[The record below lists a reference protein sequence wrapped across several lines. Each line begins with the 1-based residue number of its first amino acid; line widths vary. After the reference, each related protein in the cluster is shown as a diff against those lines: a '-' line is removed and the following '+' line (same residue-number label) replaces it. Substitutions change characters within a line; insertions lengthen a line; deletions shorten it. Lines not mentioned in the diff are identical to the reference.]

1 MTTEDYKKIS
11 DSIPKDPGVYRF
23 YDKEETILYVGKAKN
38 LKNRLSSY
46 FGSKKNQAYKTRT
59 LVKNA
64 HHIDYTIV
72 QTETDALLLE
82 NTLIKR
88 YQPRYNVMLKDGK
101 SYVYLCIKNER
112 FPRVYFTRFV
122 KKDGSQYFGPYTSK
136 FRTNIILDIIKK
148 LFQLRT
154 CTLNLNEKA
163 IDAGKYKVCLEYHIK
178 NCKGP
183 CENLESEEEYNIKIE
198 QVKNILR
205 GNFKPVKDYIKAE
218 MNRFAEKMEFEQA
231 QLLKDKFHAFENYQ
245 SKSTVVNT
253 SIKDLDAFSIASDDK
268 YAYVNY
274 LKIINGAL
282 INSDT
287 VEIEKKLDEEDRE
300 ILEFAIPAI
309 REKFNSI
316 APEIAVPMEVDISDP
331 DIIITIPQR
340 GDKRQVMEL
349 SEKNVKYFLFQ
360 KKKEALNKI
369 KKQTPA
375 ERILKTLQSDLQ
387 MDTLPYHIECFDNS
401 NIQGTNPVASCVV
414 FKNAKPSKK
423 DYRKFNIK
431 TVVGPDDFA
440 SMEEVVGR
448 RYRRLVAEGE
458 SLPDLIIID
467 GGKGQLSST
476 VKILKELKILHKVT
490 VIGIA
495 KKLEEI
501 FFPDDPIPLYINK
514 KSESLVLI
522 QQARNE
528 AHRFA
533 ITFHRDQRSKNA
545 LGTEL
550 TNIEGV
556 GTKTSEKLL
565 KEYKS
570 VARIKEL
577 AETEIAGIVG
587 NSAAKKIVT
596 YFENQKE
603 TMKVD
608 AEKKKINRHDL

>member
-1 MTTEDYKKIS
+1 MTTEDYKKLS

-46 FGSKKNQAYKTRT
+46 FGNKKHQAHKTRT
-59 LVKNA
+59 MVKNA
-64 HHIDYTIV
+64 DHIDYTIV

-82 NTLIKR
+82 ATMIKK

-101 SYVYLCIKNER
+101 TYSYICIKKER
-112 FPRVYFTRFV
+112 FPRVSATRQV
-122 KKDGSQYFGPYTSK
+122 IKDGSIYFGPYTSK
-136 FRTNIILDIIKK
+136 YNTNIILDLIKK

-154 CTLNLNEKA
+154 CTLNLNENA

-183 CENLESEEEYNIKIE
+183 CENLESEKEYNQKIE

-205 GNFKPVKDYIKAE
+205 GNFKPVKDYLQSEMEHYAE
-218 MNRFAEKMEFEQA
+218 LMKFEEA
-231 QLLKDKFHAFENYQ
+231 QLLKDKFQVFVNYQ
-245 SKSTVVNT
+245 SKSTVVHT
-253 SIKDLDAFSIASDDK
+253 SIKDLDAFSIASDEK
-268 YAYVNY
+268 HAYINY
-274 LKIINGAL
+274 LKIINGAI

-316 APEIAVPMEVDISDP
+316 APEIAVPIEIDFVDPEVL
-331 DIIITIPQR
+331 ITIPKR
-340 GDKRQVMEL
+340 GDKRHVIEL

-360 KKKEALNKI
+360 KKREALNKI
-369 KKQTPA
+369 KRQTPA

-387 MDTLPYHIECFDNS
+387 MDKIPFHIECFDNS

-414 FKNAKPSKK
+414 FKNAKPSKR

-431 TVVGPDDFA
+431 TVIGPDDFA

-448 RYRRLVAEGE
+448 RYRRLVSEGE

-476 VKILKELKILHKVT
+476 VKILKELEILDKVT

-533 ITFHRDQRSKNA
+533 ITFHRNQRSKNA

-550 TNIEGV
+550 TNIEGIGV
-556 GTKTSEKLL
+556 KTSEKLL
-565 KEYKS
+565 KKYKS

-577 AETEIAGIVG
+577 AETEIADIVG

-596 YFENQKE
+596 YFEKQAINEKVNENLKE
-603 TMKVD
+603 
-608 AEKKKINRHDL
+608 EK

>member
-1 MTTEDYKKIS
+1 MTTEDYKKLS

-46 FGSKKNQAYKTRT
+46 FGNKKHQTHKTRT
-59 LVKNA
+59 MVKNA
-64 HHIDYTIV
+64 DHIDYTIV
-72 QTETDALLLE
+72 QTETDALILE
-82 NTLIKR
+82 ATMIKK

-101 SYVYLCIKNER
+101 TYSYICIKKER
-112 FPRVYFTRFV
+112 FPRVSATRQV
-122 KKDGSQYFGPYTSK
+122 IKDGSTYFGPYTSK
-136 FRTNIILDIIKK
+136 YNTNIILDLIKK

-154 CTLNLNEKA
+154 CTLNLNENA

-183 CENLESEEEYNIKIE
+183 CENLESEKEYNQKIE

-205 GNFKPVKDYIKAE
+205 GNFKPVKDYLQSEMEHYAE
-218 MNRFAEKMEFEQA
+218 LMKFEEA
-231 QLLKDKFHAFENYQ
+231 QLLKDKFQVFVNYQ
-245 SKSTVVNT
+245 SKSTVVHT
-253 SIKDLDAFSIASDDK
+253 SITDLDAFSIASDEK
-268 YAYVNY
+268 HAYINY
-274 LKIINGAL
+274 LKIINGAI

-316 APEIAVPMEVDISDP
+316 AAEIAVPIEIDFVDPEVL
-331 DIIITIPQR
+331 ITIPKR
-340 GDKRQVMEL
+340 GDKRHVIEL

-360 KKKEALNKI
+360 KKREALNKI
-369 KKQTPA
+369 KRQTPA

-387 MDTLPYHIECFDNS
+387 MDKIPFHIECFDNS

-414 FKNAKPSKK
+414 FKNAKPSKR

-431 TVVGPDDFA
+431 TVIGPDDFA

-448 RYRRLVAEGE
+448 RYRRLVSEGE

-476 VKILKELKILHKVT
+476 VKILKELEILDKVT

-533 ITFHRDQRSKNA
+533 ITFHRNQRSKNA

-550 TNIEGV
+550 TNIEGI
-556 GTKTSEKLL
+556 GIKTSEKLL
-565 KEYKS
+565 KKYKS

-577 AETEIAGIVG
+577 AETEIADIVG

-596 YFENQKE
+596 YFEKQAINE
-603 TMKVD
+603 KVN
-608 AEKKKINRHDL
+608 EN

>member
-1 MTTEDYKKIS
+1 MTTEDYKKLS

-46 FGSKKNQAYKTRT
+46 FGNKKHQAHKTRT
-59 LVKNA
+59 MVKNA
-64 HHIDYTIV
+64 NHIDYTIV

-82 NTLIKR
+82 ATMIKK

-101 SYVYLCIKNER
+101 SYSYICIKKER
-112 FPRVYFTRFV
+112 FPRVSATRQV
-122 KKDGSQYFGPYTSK
+122 IKDGSIYFGPYTSK
-136 FRTNIILDIIKK
+136 YNTNIILDLIKK

-183 CENLESEEEYNIKIE
+183 CENLESEEDYNQKIE

-205 GNFKPVKDYIKAE
+205 GNFKPVKDYLKSE
-218 MNRFAEKMEFEQA
+218 MEHYAKLMKFEEA
-231 QLLKDKFHAFENYQ
+231 QLLKDKFVVFENYQ

-253 SIKDLDAFSIASDDK
+253 SIKDLDAFSIASDEK
-268 YAYVNY
+268 HAYVNY
-274 LKIINGAL
+274 LKIINGAI

-287 VEIEKKLDEEDRE
+287 VEIEKKLDEDDRE

-316 APEIAVPMEVDISDP
+316 APEIVVPIEIDFVDSDVL
-331 DIIITIPQR
+331 ITIPKR
-340 GDKRQVMEL
+340 GDKRHLIEL

-360 KKKEALNKI
+360 KKREALNKI
-369 KKQTPA
+369 KRQTPA

-387 MDTLPYHIECFDNS
+387 MDKVPFHIECFDNS

-414 FKNAKPSKK
+414 FKNAKPSKR

-431 TVVGPDDFA
+431 TVIGPDDFA

-476 VKILKELKILHKVT
+476 VKILKELEILDKVT

-556 GTKTSEKLL
+556 GVKTSEKLL

-570 VARIKEL
+570 VSRIKEL
-577 AETEIAGIVG
+577 AETEIADIVG
-587 NSAAKKIVT
+587 NSAAKKIVI
-596 YFENQKE
+596 YFEKQAINAK
-603 TMKVD
+603 
-608 AEKKKINRHDL
+608 AEENKKKSKNG

>member
-1 MTTEDYKKIS
+1 MTTEDYKKLS

-46 FGSKKNQAYKTRT
+46 FGNKKHQAHKTRT
-59 LVKNA
+59 MVKNA
-64 HHIDYTIV
+64 DHIDYTIV

-82 NTLIKR
+82 ATMIKK

-101 SYVYLCIKNER
+101 TYSYICIKKER
-112 FPRVYFTRFV
+112 FPRVSATRQV
-122 KKDGSQYFGPYTSK
+122 IKDGSTYFGPYTSK
-136 FRTNIILDIIKK
+136 YNTNIILDLIKK

-154 CTLNLNEKA
+154 CTLNLNENA

-183 CENLESEEEYNIKIE
+183 CENLESEKEYNQKIE

-205 GNFKPVKDYIKAE
+205 GNFKPVKDYLQSEMEHYAE
-218 MNRFAEKMEFEQA
+218 LMKFEEA
-231 QLLKDKFHAFENYQ
+231 QLLKDKFQVFVNYQ
-245 SKSTVVNT
+245 SKSTVVHT
-253 SIKDLDAFSIASDDK
+253 SIKDLDAFSIASDEK
-268 YAYVNY
+268 HAYINY
-274 LKIINGAL
+274 LKIINGAI

-316 APEIAVPMEVDISDP
+316 APEIAVPIEIDFVDPEVL
-331 DIIITIPQR
+331 ITIPKI
-340 GDKRQVMEL
+340 GDKRHVIEL

-360 KKKEALNKI
+360 KKREALNKI
-369 KKQTPA
+369 KRQTPA

-387 MDTLPYHIECFDNS
+387 MDKIPFHIECFDNS

-414 FKNAKPSKK
+414 FKNAKPSKR

-431 TVVGPDDFA
+431 TVIGPDDFA

-448 RYRRLVAEGE
+448 RYRRLVSEGE

-476 VKILKELKILHKVT
+476 VKILKELKILDKVT

-533 ITFHRDQRSKNA
+533 ITFHRNQRSKNA

-550 TNIEGV
+550 TNIEGI
-556 GTKTSEKLL
+556 GIKTSEKLL
-565 KEYKS
+565 KKYKS
-570 VARIKEL
+570 VSRIKEL
-577 AETEIAGIVG
+577 AETEIADIVG

-596 YFENQKE
+596 YFEKQAINEKVNENLKE
-603 TMKVD
+603 
-608 AEKKKINRHDL
+608 EK

>member
-1 MTTEDYKKIS
+1 MTTEDYKKLS

-46 FGSKKNQAYKTRT
+46 FGNKKHQTHKTRT
-59 LVKNA
+59 MVKNA
-64 HHIDYTIV
+64 DHIDYTIV

-82 NTLIKR
+82 ATMIKK

-101 SYVYLCIKNER
+101 TYSYICIKKER
-112 FPRVYFTRFV
+112 FPRVSATRQV
-122 KKDGSQYFGPYTSK
+122 IKDGSTYFGPYTSK
-136 FRTNIILDIIKK
+136 YNTNIILDLIKK

-154 CTLNLNEKA
+154 CTLNLNENA

-183 CENLESEEEYNIKIE
+183 CENLESEKEYNQKIE

-205 GNFKPVKDYIKAE
+205 GNFKPVKDYLQSEMEHYAE
-218 MNRFAEKMEFEQA
+218 LMKFEEA
-231 QLLKDKFHAFENYQ
+231 QLLKDKFQVFVNYQ
-245 SKSTVVNT
+245 SKSTVVHT
-253 SIKDLDAFSIASDDK
+253 SITDLDAFSIASDEK
-268 YAYVNY
+268 HAYINY
-274 LKIINGAL
+274 LKIINGAI

-316 APEIAVPMEVDISDP
+316 APEIAVPIEIDFVDPEVL
-331 DIIITIPQR
+331 ITIPKR
-340 GDKRQVMEL
+340 GDKRHVIEL

-360 KKKEALNKI
+360 KKREALNKI
-369 KKQTPA
+369 KRQTPA

-387 MDTLPYHIECFDNS
+387 MDKIPFHIECFDNS

-431 TVVGPDDFA
+431 TVIGPDDFA

-448 RYRRLVAEGE
+448 RYRRLVSEGE

-476 VKILKELKILHKVT
+476 VKILKELEILDKVT

-533 ITFHRDQRSKNA
+533 ITFHRNQRSKNA

-550 TNIEGV
+550 TNIEGIGV
-556 GTKTSEKLL
+556 KTSEKLL
-565 KEYKS
+565 KKYKS

-577 AETEIAGIVG
+577 AETEIADIVG

-596 YFENQKE
+596 YFEKQAINEKVNENLKE
-603 TMKVD
+603 
-608 AEKKKINRHDL
+608 EK

>member
-1 MTTEDYKKIS
+1 MTTEDYKKLS

-46 FGSKKNQAYKTRT
+46 FGNKKHQTHKTRT
-59 LVKNA
+59 MVKNA
-64 HHIDYTIV
+64 DHIDYTIV

-82 NTLIKR
+82 ATMIKK

-101 SYVYLCIKNER
+101 TYSYICIKKER
-112 FPRVYFTRFV
+112 FPRVSATRQV
-122 KKDGSQYFGPYTSK
+122 IKDGSTYFGPYTSK
-136 FRTNIILDIIKK
+136 YNTNIILDLIKK

-154 CTLNLNEKA
+154 CTLNLNENA

-183 CENLESEEEYNIKIE
+183 CENLESEKEYNQKIE

-205 GNFKPVKDYIKAE
+205 GNFKPVKDYLQSEMEHYAE
-218 MNRFAEKMEFEQA
+218 LMKFEEA
-231 QLLKDKFHAFENYQ
+231 QLLKDKFQVFVNYQ
-245 SKSTVVNT
+245 SKSTVVHT
-253 SIKDLDAFSIASDDK
+253 SITDLDAFSIASDEK
-268 YAYVNY
+268 HAYINY
-274 LKIINGAL
+274 LKIINGAI

-316 APEIAVPMEVDISDP
+316 AAEIAVPIEIDFVDPEVL
-331 DIIITIPQR
+331 ITIPKR
-340 GDKRQVMEL
+340 GDKRHVIEL

-360 KKKEALNKI
+360 KKREALNKI
-369 KKQTPA
+369 KRQTPA

-387 MDTLPYHIECFDNS
+387 MDKIPFHIECFDNS

-414 FKNAKPSKK
+414 FKNAKPSKR

-431 TVVGPDDFA
+431 TVIGPDDFA

-448 RYRRLVAEGE
+448 RYRRLVSEGE

-476 VKILKELKILHKVT
+476 VKILKELEILDKVT

-533 ITFHRDQRSKNA
+533 ITFHRNQRSKNA

-550 TNIEGV
+550 TNIEGIGV
-556 GTKTSEKLL
+556 KTSEKLL
-565 KEYKS
+565 KKYKS

-577 AETEIAGIVG
+577 AETEIADIVG
-587 NSAAKKIVT
+587 NSTAKKIVT
-596 YFENQKE
+596 YFEKQAINEKVNENLKE
-603 TMKVD
+603 
-608 AEKKKINRHDL
+608 EK

>member
-1 MTTEDYKKIS
+1 MTTEDYKKLS

-46 FGSKKNQAYKTRT
+46 FGNKKHQAHKTRT
-59 LVKNA
+59 MVKNA
-64 HHIDYTIV
+64 DHIDYTIV

-82 NTLIKR
+82 ATMIKK

-101 SYVYLCIKNER
+101 TYSYICIKKER
-112 FPRVYFTRFV
+112 FPRVSATRQV
-122 KKDGSQYFGPYTSK
+122 IKDGSIYFGPYTSK
-136 FRTNIILDIIKK
+136 YNTNIILDLIKK

-154 CTLNLNEKA
+154 CTLNLNENA

-183 CENLESEEEYNIKIE
+183 CENLESEKEYNQKIE

-205 GNFKPVKDYIKAE
+205 GNFKPVKDYLKSEMEHYAE
-218 MNRFAEKMEFEQA
+218 LMKFEEA
-231 QLLKDKFHAFENYQ
+231 QLLKDKFQVFVNYQ
-245 SKSTVVNT
+245 SKSTVVHT
-253 SIKDLDAFSIASDDK
+253 SIKDLDAFSIASDEK
-268 YAYVNY
+268 HAYINY
-274 LKIINGAL
+274 LKIINGAI

-316 APEIAVPMEVDISDP
+316 APEIAVPIEIDFVDPEVL
-331 DIIITIPQR
+331 ITIPKR
-340 GDKRQVMEL
+340 GDKRHVIEL

-360 KKKEALNKI
+360 KKREALNKI
-369 KKQTPA
+369 KRQTPA

-387 MDTLPYHIECFDNS
+387 MDKIPFHIECFDNS

-414 FKNAKPSKK
+414 FKNAKPSKR

-431 TVVGPDDFA
+431 TVIGPDDFA

-448 RYRRLVAEGE
+448 RDRRLVAEGE

-476 VKILKELKILHKVT
+476 VKILKELEILDKVT

-533 ITFHRDQRSKNA
+533 ITFHRNQRSKNA

-550 TNIEGV
+550 TNIEGI
-556 GTKTSEKLL
+556 GIKTSEKLL
-565 KEYKS
+565 KKYKS
-570 VARIKEL
+570 VSRIKEL
-577 AETEIAGIVG
+577 AKTELADIVG
-587 NSAAKKIVT
+587 NSAANKIVT
-596 YFENQKE
+596 YFEKQAINEKVNENKKE
-603 TMKVD
+603 
-608 AEKKKINRHDL
+608 EK

>member
-1 MTTEDYKKIS
+1 MTTEDYKKLS

-46 FGSKKNQAYKTRT
+46 FGNKKHQAHKTRT
-59 LVKNA
+59 MVKNA
-64 HHIDYTIV
+64 DHIDYTIV

-82 NTLIKR
+82 ATMIKK

-101 SYVYLCIKNER
+101 TYSYICIKKER
-112 FPRVYFTRFV
+112 FPRVSATRQV
-122 KKDGSQYFGPYTSK
+122 IKDGSTYFGPYTSK
-136 FRTNIILDIIKK
+136 YNTNIILDLIKK

-154 CTLNLNEKA
+154 CTLNLNENA

-183 CENLESEEEYNIKIE
+183 CENLESEKEYNQKIE

-205 GNFKPVKDYIKAE
+205 GNFKPVKDYLKSEMEHYAE
-218 MNRFAEKMEFEQA
+218 LMKFEEA
-231 QLLKDKFHAFENYQ
+231 QLLKDKFQVFVNYQ
-245 SKSTVVNT
+245 SKSTVVHT
-253 SIKDLDAFSIASDDK
+253 SIKDLDAFSIASDEK
-268 YAYVNY
+268 HAYINY
-274 LKIINGAL
+274 LKIINGAI

-316 APEIAVPMEVDISDP
+316 APEIAVPIEIDFVDPEVL
-331 DIIITIPQR
+331 ITIPKI
-340 GDKRQVMEL
+340 GDKRHVIEL

-360 KKKEALNKI
+360 KKREALNKI
-369 KKQTPA
+369 KRQTPA

-387 MDTLPYHIECFDNS
+387 MDKIPFHIECFDNS

-414 FKNAKPSKK
+414 FKNAKPSKR

-431 TVVGPDDFA
+431 TVIGPDDFA

-448 RYRRLVAEGE
+448 RYRRLVSEGE

-476 VKILKELKILHKVT
+476 VKILKELKILDKVT

-533 ITFHRDQRSKNA
+533 ITFHRNQRSKNA

-550 TNIEGV
+550 TNIEGI
-556 GTKTSEKLL
+556 GIKTSEKLL
-565 KEYKS
+565 KKYKS
-570 VARIKEL
+570 VSRIKEL
-577 AETEIAGIVG
+577 AETEIADIVG

-596 YFENQKE
+596 YFEKQAINEKVNENLKE
-603 TMKVD
+603 
-608 AEKKKINRHDL
+608 EK

>member
-1 MTTEDYKKIS
+1 MTTEDYKKLS

-46 FGSKKNQAYKTRT
+46 FGNKKHQAHKTRT
-59 LVKNA
+59 MVKNA
-64 HHIDYTIV
+64 DHIDYTIV

-82 NTLIKR
+82 ATMIKK

-101 SYVYLCIKNER
+101 TYSYICIKKER
-112 FPRVYFTRFV
+112 FPRVSATRQV
-122 KKDGSQYFGPYTSK
+122 IKDGSIYFGPYTSK
-136 FRTNIILDIIKK
+136 YNTNIILDLIKK

-154 CTLNLNEKA
+154 CTLNLNENA

-183 CENLESEEEYNIKIE
+183 CENLESEKEYNQKIE

-205 GNFKPVKDYIKAE
+205 GNFKPVKDYLKSEMEHYAE
-218 MNRFAEKMEFEQA
+218 LMKFEEA
-231 QLLKDKFHAFENYQ
+231 QLLKDKFQVFVNYQ
-245 SKSTVVNT
+245 SKSTVVHT
-253 SIKDLDAFSIASDDK
+253 SIKDLDAFSIASDEK
-268 YAYVNY
+268 HAYINY
-274 LKIINGAL
+274 LKIINGAI

-316 APEIAVPMEVDISDP
+316 APEIAVPIEIDFVDPEVL
-331 DIIITIPQR
+331 ITIPKR
-340 GDKRQVMEL
+340 GDKRHVIEL

-360 KKKEALNKI
+360 KKREALNKI
-369 KKQTPA
+369 KRQTPA

-387 MDTLPYHIECFDNS
+387 MDKIPFHIECFDNS

-414 FKNAKPSKK
+414 FKNAKPSKR

-431 TVVGPDDFA
+431 TVIGPDDFA

-476 VKILKELKILHKVT
+476 VKILKELEILDKVT

-533 ITFHRDQRSKNA
+533 ITFHRNQRSKNA
-545 LGTEL
+545 LSTEL
-550 TNIEGV
+550 TNIEGIGV
-556 GTKTSEKLL
+556 KTSEKLL
-565 KEYKS
+565 KKYKS
-570 VARIKEL
+570 VSRIKEL
-577 AETEIAGIVG
+577 AETELADIVG
-587 NSAAKKIVT
+587 NSAANKIVT
-596 YFENQKE
+596 YFEKQAINE
-603 TMKVD
+603 KVN
-608 AEKKKINRHDL
+608 EN

>member
-1 MTTEDYKKIS
+1 MTTEDYKKLS

-46 FGSKKNQAYKTRT
+46 FGNKKHQAHKTRT
-59 LVKNA
+59 MVKNA
-64 HHIDYTIV
+64 DHIDYTIV

-82 NTLIKR
+82 ATMIKK

-101 SYVYLCIKNER
+101 TYSYICIKKER
-112 FPRVYFTRFV
+112 FPRVSATRQV
-122 KKDGSQYFGPYTSK
+122 IKDGSIYFGPYTSK
-136 FRTNIILDIIKK
+136 YNTNIILDLIKK

-154 CTLNLNEKA
+154 CTLNLNENA

-183 CENLESEEEYNIKIE
+183 CENLESEKEYNQKIE

-205 GNFKPVKDYIKAE
+205 GNFKPVKDYLKSEMEHYAE
-218 MNRFAEKMEFEQA
+218 LMKFEEA
-231 QLLKDKFHAFENYQ
+231 QLLKDKFQVFVNYQ
-245 SKSTVVNT
+245 SKSTVVHT
-253 SIKDLDAFSIASDDK
+253 SIKDLDAFSIASDEK
-268 YAYVNY
+268 HAYINY
-274 LKIINGAL
+274 LKIINGAI

-316 APEIAVPMEVDISDP
+316 APEIAVPIEIDFVDPEVL
-331 DIIITIPQR
+331 ITIPKR
-340 GDKRQVMEL
+340 GDKRHVIEL

-360 KKKEALNKI
+360 KKREALNKI
-369 KKQTPA
+369 KRQTPA

-387 MDTLPYHIECFDNS
+387 MDKIPFHIECFDNS

-414 FKNAKPSKK
+414 FKNAKPSKR

-431 TVVGPDDFA
+431 TVIGPDDFA

-476 VKILKELKILHKVT
+476 VKILKELEILDKVT

-533 ITFHRDQRSKNA
+533 ITFHRNQRSKNA

-550 TNIEGV
+550 TNIEGIGV
-556 GTKTSEKLL
+556 KTSEKLL
-565 KEYKS
+565 KKYKS
-570 VARIKEL
+570 VSRIKEL
-577 AETEIAGIVG
+577 AETELADIVG
-587 NSAAKKIVT
+587 NSAANKIVT
-596 YFENQKE
+596 YFEKQAISEKVNENKKE
-603 TMKVD
+603 
-608 AEKKKINRHDL
+608 EK

>member
-1 MTTEDYKKIS
+1 MTTEDYKKLS

-46 FGSKKNQAYKTRT
+46 FGNKKHQAHKTRT
-59 LVKNA
+59 MVKNA
-64 HHIDYTIV
+64 DHIDYTIV

-82 NTLIKR
+82 ATMIKK

-101 SYVYLCIKNER
+101 TYSYICIKKER
-112 FPRVYFTRFV
+112 FPRVSATRQV
-122 KKDGSQYFGPYTSK
+122 IKDGSIYFGPYTSK
-136 FRTNIILDIIKK
+136 YNTNIILDLIKK

-154 CTLNLNEKA
+154 CTLNLNENA

-183 CENLESEEEYNIKIE
+183 CENLESEKEYNQKIE

-205 GNFKPVKDYIKAE
+205 GNFKPVKDYLKSEMEHYAE
-218 MNRFAEKMEFEQA
+218 LMKFEEA
-231 QLLKDKFHAFENYQ
+231 QLLKDKFQVFVNYQ
-245 SKSTVVNT
+245 SKSTVVHT
-253 SIKDLDAFSIASDDK
+253 SIKDLDAFSIASDEK
-268 YAYVNY
+268 HAYINY
-274 LKIINGAL
+274 LKIINGAI

-316 APEIAVPMEVDISDP
+316 APEIAVPIEIDFVDPEVL
-331 DIIITIPQR
+331 ITIPKR
-340 GDKRQVMEL
+340 GDKRHVIEL

-360 KKKEALNKI
+360 KKREALNKI
-369 KKQTPA
+369 KRQTPA

-387 MDTLPYHIECFDNS
+387 MDKIPFHIECFDNS

-414 FKNAKPSKK
+414 FKNAKPSKR

-431 TVVGPDDFA
+431 TVIGPDDFA

-476 VKILKELKILHKVT
+476 VKILKELEILDKVT

-533 ITFHRDQRSKNA
+533 ITFHRNQRSKNA

-550 TNIEGV
+550 TNIEGIGV
-556 GTKTSEKLL
+556 KTSEKLL
-565 KEYKS
+565 KKYKS
-570 VARIKEL
+570 VSRIKEL
-577 AETEIAGIVG
+577 AETELADIVG
-587 NSAAKKIVT
+587 NSAANKIVT
-596 YFENQKE
+596 YFEKQAISEKVHENKKE
-603 TMKVD
+603 
-608 AEKKKINRHDL
+608 EK

>member
-1 MTTEDYKKIS
+1 MTTEDYKKLS

-46 FGSKKNQAYKTRT
+46 FGNKKHQTHKTRT
-59 LVKNA
+59 MVKNA
-64 HHIDYTIV
+64 DHIDYTIV
-72 QTETDALLLE
+72 QTETDALILE
-82 NTLIKR
+82 ATMIKK

-101 SYVYLCIKNER
+101 TYSYICIKKER
-112 FPRVYFTRFV
+112 FPRVSATRQV
-122 KKDGSQYFGPYTSK
+122 IKDGSTYFGPYTSK
-136 FRTNIILDIIKK
+136 YNTNIILDLIKK

-154 CTLNLNEKA
+154 CTLNLNENA

-183 CENLESEEEYNIKIE
+183 CENLESEKEYNQKIE

-205 GNFKPVKDYIKAE
+205 GNFKPVKDYLQSEMEHYAE
-218 MNRFAEKMEFEQA
+218 LMKFEEA
-231 QLLKDKFHAFENYQ
+231 QLLKDKFQVFVNYQ
-245 SKSTVVNT
+245 SKSTVVHT
-253 SIKDLDAFSIASDDK
+253 SIKDLDAFSIASDEK
-268 YAYVNY
+268 HAYINY
-274 LKIINGAL
+274 LKIINGAI

-316 APEIAVPMEVDISDP
+316 AAEIAVPIEIDFVDPEVL
-331 DIIITIPQR
+331 ITIPKR
-340 GDKRQVMEL
+340 GDKRHVIEL

-360 KKKEALNKI
+360 KKREALNKI
-369 KKQTPA
+369 KRQTPA

-387 MDTLPYHIECFDNS
+387 MDKIPFHIECFDNS

-414 FKNAKPSKK
+414 FKNAKPSKR

-431 TVVGPDDFA
+431 TVIGPDDFA

-448 RYRRLVAEGE
+448 RYRRLVSEGE

-476 VKILKELKILHKVT
+476 VKILKELEILDKVT

-533 ITFHRDQRSKNA
+533 ITFHRNQRSKNA

-550 TNIEGV
+550 TNIEGIGV
-556 GTKTSEKLL
+556 KTSEKLL
-565 KEYKS
+565 KKYKS

-577 AETEIAGIVG
+577 AETEIADIVG
-587 NSAAKKIVT
+587 NSTAKKIVT
-596 YFENQKE
+596 YFEKQAINKKVNENLKE
-603 TMKVD
+603 
-608 AEKKKINRHDL
+608 EK

>member
-11 DSIPKDPGVYRF
+11 DKIPKDPGVYKF
-23 YDKEETILYVGKAKN
+23 LDKDNTILYVGKAKN

-46 FGSKKNQAYKTRT
+46 FGNKKHQAYKTRV

-64 HHIDYTIV
+64 DHIDYTIV
-72 QTETDALLLE
+72 ETETDALLLE

-88 YQPRYNVMLKDGK
+88 HQPRYNVMLKDGK

-112 FPRVYFTRFV
+112 FPRVFFTRRV
-122 KKDGSQYFGPYTSK
+122 VKDGSQYFGPYTSK
-136 FRTNIILDIIKK
+136 YRMNIILEIIKK

-163 IDAGKYKVCLEYHIK
+163 IADGKYKVCLEYHIK

-183 CENLESEEEYNIKIE
+183 CEAKESEEAYNDKIN
-198 QVKNILR
+198 QIKNILR
-205 GNFKPVKDYIKAE
+205 GKFKPVKDYIKQE
-218 MNRFAEKMEFEQA
+218 MNVYAEQMQFEKA
-231 QLLKDKFHAFENYQ
+231 QEYKEKLDAFTNYQ

-253 SIKDLDAFSIASDDK
+253 TIADLDAFTIASDEK

-274 LKIINGAL
+274 LKIVNGAL

-287 VEIEKKLDEEDRE
+287 VELEKNLDEDDRD
-300 ILEFAIPAI
+300 ILSYAIPAI
-309 REKFNSI
+309 RERFNSI
-316 APEIAVPMEVDISDP
+316 APEIAVPMEVDIAED
-331 DIIITIPQR
+331 DVVITIPQR
-340 GDKRQVMEL
+340 GDKKKVLEL
-349 SEKNVKYFLFQ
+349 SEKNVKYYLFQ

-387 MDTLPYHIECFDNS
+387 MDKVPFHIECFDNS

-423 DYRKFNIK
+423 DYRKYNIK

-440 SMEEVVGR
+440 SMNEIVGR
-448 RYRRLVAEGE
+448 RYRRLVAEDE
-458 SLPDLIIID
+458 PLPDLIIID
-467 GGKGQLSST
+467 GGKGQLSAA
-476 VKILKELKILHKVT
+476 VRILKDIGVYDKVT

-501 FFPDDPIPLYINK
+501 FFPGDSIPLYINK
-514 KSESLVLI
+514 KSESLKLI
-522 QQARNE
+522 QHARNE

-550 TNIEGV
+550 TNIKGV
-556 GTKTSEKLL
+556 GEKSAEKLL
-565 KEYKS
+565 QKYKS
-570 VARIKEL
+570 VKRIKSLTED
-577 AETEIAGIVG
+577 EIAAEVG
-587 NSAAKKIVT
+587 KAVAAKIIK
-596 YFENQKE
+596 YFNDNDE
-603 TMKVD
+603 
-608 AEKKKINRHDL
+608 

>member
-1 MTTEDYKKIS
+1 MTTEDYKKLS

-46 FGSKKNQAYKTRT
+46 FGNKKHQAHKTRT
-59 LVKNA
+59 MVKNA
-64 HHIDYTIV
+64 DHIDYTIV

-82 NTLIKR
+82 ATMIKK

-101 SYVYLCIKNER
+101 TYSYICIKKER
-112 FPRVYFTRFV
+112 FPRVSATRQV
-122 KKDGSQYFGPYTSK
+122 IKDGSTYFGPYTSK
-136 FRTNIILDIIKK
+136 YNTNIILDLIKK

-154 CTLNLNEKA
+154 CTLNLNENA

-183 CENLESEEEYNIKIE
+183 CENLESEKEYNQKIE

-205 GNFKPVKDYIKAE
+205 GNFKPVKDYLQSEMEHYAE
-218 MNRFAEKMEFEQA
+218 LMKFEEA
-231 QLLKDKFHAFENYQ
+231 QLLKDKFQVFVNYQ
-245 SKSTVVNT
+245 SKSTVVHT
-253 SIKDLDAFSIASDDK
+253 SIKDLDAFSIASDEK
-268 YAYVNY
+268 HAYINY
-274 LKIINGAL
+274 LKIINGAI

-316 APEIAVPMEVDISDP
+316 APEIAVPIEIDFVDPEVL
-331 DIIITIPQR
+331 ITIPKR
-340 GDKRQVMEL
+340 GDKRHVIEL

-360 KKKEALNKI
+360 KKREALNKI
-369 KKQTPA
+369 KRQTPA

-387 MDTLPYHIECFDNS
+387 MDKIPFHIECFDNS

-414 FKNAKPSKK
+414 FKNAKPSKR

-431 TVVGPDDFA
+431 TVIGPDDFA

-448 RYRRLVAEGE
+448 RYRRLVSEGE

-476 VKILKELKILHKVT
+476 VKILKELKILDKVT

-533 ITFHRDQRSKNA
+533 ITFHRNQRSKNA

-550 TNIEGV
+550 TNIG
-556 GTKTSEKLL
+556 GIGIKTCEKLL
-565 KEYKS
+565 KKYKS
-570 VARIKEL
+570 VSRIKEL
-577 AETEIAGIVG
+577 AETEIADIVG

-596 YFENQKE
+596 YFEKQAINE
-603 TMKVD
+603 KVN
-608 AEKKKINRHDL
+608 EN

>member
-1 MTTEDYKKIS
+1 MTTEDYKKLS

-46 FGSKKNQAYKTRT
+46 FGNKKHQTHKTRT
-59 LVKNA
+59 MVKNA
-64 HHIDYTIV
+64 DHIDYTIV
-72 QTETDALLLE
+72 QTETDALILE
-82 NTLIKR
+82 ATMIKK

-101 SYVYLCIKNER
+101 TYSYICIKKER
-112 FPRVYFTRFV
+112 FPRVSATRQV
-122 KKDGSQYFGPYTSK
+122 IRDGSTYFGPYTSK
-136 FRTNIILDIIKK
+136 YNTNIILDLIKK

-154 CTLNLNEKA
+154 CTLNLNENA

-183 CENLESEEEYNIKIE
+183 CENLESEKEYNQKIE

-205 GNFKPVKDYIKAE
+205 GNFKPVKDYLQSEMEHYAE
-218 MNRFAEKMEFEQA
+218 LMKFEEA
-231 QLLKDKFHAFENYQ
+231 QLLKDKFQVFVNYQ
-245 SKSTVVNT
+245 SKSTVVHT
-253 SIKDLDAFSIASDDK
+253 SITDLDAFSIASDEK
-268 YAYVNY
+268 HAYINY
-274 LKIINGAL
+274 LKIINGAI

-316 APEIAVPMEVDISDP
+316 APEIAVPIEIDFVDPEVL
-331 DIIITIPQR
+331 ITIPKR
-340 GDKRQVMEL
+340 GDKRHVIEL

-360 KKKEALNKI
+360 KKREALNKI
-369 KKQTPA
+369 KRQTPA

-387 MDTLPYHIECFDNS
+387 MDKIPFHIECFDNS

-414 FKNAKPSKK
+414 FKNAKPSKR

-431 TVVGPDDFA
+431 TVIGPDDFA

-448 RYRRLVAEGE
+448 RYRRLVSEGE

-476 VKILKELKILHKVT
+476 VKILKELKILDKVT

-533 ITFHRDQRSKNA
+533 ITFHRNQRSKNA

-550 TNIEGV
+550 TNIEGI
-556 GTKTSEKLL
+556 GIKTSEKLL
-565 KEYKS
+565 KKYKS
-570 VARIKEL
+570 VSRIKEL
-577 AETEIAGIVG
+577 AETEIADIVG

-596 YFENQKE
+596 YFEKQAINEKVNENLKE
-603 TMKVD
+603 
-608 AEKKKINRHDL
+608 EK

>member
-1 MTTEDYKKIS
+1 MTTEDYKKLS

-46 FGSKKNQAYKTRT
+46 FGNKKHQAHKTRT
-59 LVKNA
+59 MVKNA
-64 HHIDYTIV
+64 DHIDYTIV

-82 NTLIKR
+82 ATMIKK

-101 SYVYLCIKNER
+101 TYSYICIKKER
-112 FPRVYFTRFV
+112 FPRVSATRQV
-122 KKDGSQYFGPYTSK
+122 IRDGSTYFGPYTSK
-136 FRTNIILDIIKK
+136 YNTNIILDLIKK

-154 CTLNLNEKA
+154 CTLNLNENA

-183 CENLESEEEYNIKIE
+183 CENLESEKEYNQKIE

-205 GNFKPVKDYIKAE
+205 GNFKPVKDYLQSEMEHYAE
-218 MNRFAEKMEFEQA
+218 LMKFEEA
-231 QLLKDKFHAFENYQ
+231 QLLKDKFQVFVNYQ
-245 SKSTVVNT
+245 SKSTVVHT
-253 SIKDLDAFSIASDDK
+253 SIKDLDAFSIASDEK
-268 YAYVNY
+268 HAYINY
-274 LKIINGAL
+274 LKIINGAI

-316 APEIAVPMEVDISDP
+316 AAEIAVPIEIDFVDPEVL
-331 DIIITIPQR
+331 ITIPKR
-340 GDKRQVMEL
+340 GDKRHVIEL

-360 KKKEALNKI
+360 KKREALNKI
-369 KKQTPA
+369 KRQTPA

-387 MDTLPYHIECFDNS
+387 MDKIPFHIECFDNS

-414 FKNAKPSKK
+414 FKNAKPSKR

-431 TVVGPDDFA
+431 TVIGPDDFA

-448 RYRRLVAEGE
+448 RYRRLVSEGE

-476 VKILKELKILHKVT
+476 VKILKELEILDKVT

-533 ITFHRDQRSKNA
+533 ITFHRNQRSKNA

-550 TNIEGV
+550 TNIEGI
-556 GTKTSEKLL
+556 GIKTSEKLL
-565 KEYKS
+565 KKYKS
-570 VARIKEL
+570 VSRIKEL
-577 AETEIAGIVG
+577 AETELADIVG
-587 NSAAKKIVT
+587 NSAANKIVT
-596 YFENQKE
+596 YFEKQAINEKVNENKKE
-603 TMKVD
+603 
-608 AEKKKINRHDL
+608 EK

>member
-1 MTTEDYKKIS
+1 MTTEDYKKLS

-46 FGSKKNQAYKTRT
+46 FGNKKHQAHKTRT
-59 LVKNA
+59 MVKNA
-64 HHIDYTIV
+64 DHIDYTIV

-82 NTLIKR
+82 ATMIKK

-101 SYVYLCIKNER
+101 TYSYICIKKER
-112 FPRVYFTRFV
+112 FPRVSATRQV
-122 KKDGSQYFGPYTSK
+122 IKDGSTYFGPYTSK
-136 FRTNIILDIIKK
+136 YNTNIILDLIKK

-154 CTLNLNEKA
+154 CTLNLNENA

-183 CENLESEEEYNIKIE
+183 CENLESEKEYNQKIE

-205 GNFKPVKDYIKAE
+205 GNFKPVKDYLQSEMEHYAE
-218 MNRFAEKMEFEQA
+218 LMKFEEA
-231 QLLKDKFHAFENYQ
+231 QLLKDKFQVFVNYQ
-245 SKSTVVNT
+245 SKSTVVHT
-253 SIKDLDAFSIASDDK
+253 SIKDLDAFSIASDEK
-268 YAYVNY
+268 HAYINY
-274 LKIINGAL
+274 LKIINGAI

-316 APEIAVPMEVDISDP
+316 APEIAVPIEIDFVDPEVL
-331 DIIITIPQR
+331 ITIPKR
-340 GDKRQVMEL
+340 GDKRHVIEL

-360 KKKEALNKI
+360 KKREALNKI
-369 KKQTPA
+369 KRQTPA

-387 MDTLPYHIECFDNS
+387 MDKIPFHIECFDNS

-414 FKNAKPSKK
+414 FKNAKPSKR

-431 TVVGPDDFA
+431 TVIGPDDFA

-448 RYRRLVAEGE
+448 RYRRLVSEGE

-476 VKILKELKILHKVT
+476 VKILKELEILDKVT

-533 ITFHRDQRSKNA
+533 ITFHRNQRSKNA

-550 TNIEGV
+550 TNIEGIGV
-556 GTKTSEKLL
+556 KTSEKLL
-565 KEYKS
+565 KKYKS

-577 AETEIAGIVG
+577 AETEIADIVG
-587 NSAAKKIVT
+587 NSTAKKIVT
-596 YFENQKE
+596 YFEKQAINKKVNENLKE
-603 TMKVD
+603 
-608 AEKKKINRHDL
+608 EK

>member
-1 MTTEDYKKIS
+1 MTTEDYKKLS

-46 FGSKKNQAYKTRT
+46 FGNKKHQAHKTRT
-59 LVKNA
+59 MVKNA
-64 HHIDYTIV
+64 DHIDYTIV

-82 NTLIKR
+82 ATMIKK

-101 SYVYLCIKNER
+101 TYSYICIKKER
-112 FPRVYFTRFV
+112 FPRVSATRQV
-122 KKDGSQYFGPYTSK
+122 IKDGSIYFGPYTSK
-136 FRTNIILDIIKK
+136 YNTNIILDLIKK

-154 CTLNLNEKA
+154 CTLNLNENA

-183 CENLESEEEYNIKIE
+183 CENLESEKEYNQKIE

-205 GNFKPVKDYIKAE
+205 GNFKPVKDYLKSEMEHYAE
-218 MNRFAEKMEFEQA
+218 LMKFEEA
-231 QLLKDKFHAFENYQ
+231 QLLKDKFQVFVNYQ
-245 SKSTVVNT
+245 SKSTVVHT
-253 SIKDLDAFSIASDDK
+253 SIKDLDAFSIASDEK
-268 YAYVNY
+268 HAYINY
-274 LKIINGAL
+274 LKIINGAI

-316 APEIAVPMEVDISDP
+316 APEIAVPIEIDFVDPEVL
-331 DIIITIPQR
+331 ITIPKR
-340 GDKRQVMEL
+340 GDKRHVIEL

-360 KKKEALNKI
+360 KKREALNKI
-369 KKQTPA
+369 KRQTPA

-387 MDTLPYHIECFDNS
+387 MDKIPFHIECFDNS

-414 FKNAKPSKK
+414 FKNAKPSKR

-431 TVVGPDDFA
+431 TVIGPDDFA

-476 VKILKELKILHKVT
+476 VKILKELEILDKVT

-533 ITFHRDQRSKNA
+533 ITFHRNQRSKNA

-550 TNIEGV
+550 TNIEGIGV
-556 GTKTSEKLL
+556 KTSEKLL
-565 KEYKS
+565 KKYKS
-570 VARIKEL
+570 VSRIKEL
-577 AETEIAGIVG
+577 AETELADIVG
-587 NSAAKKIVT
+587 NSAANKIVT
-596 YFENQKE
+596 YFEKQAINEKVNENKKE
-603 TMKVD
+603 
-608 AEKKKINRHDL
+608 EK

>member
-1 MTTEDYKKIS
+1 MTTEDYKKLS

-46 FGSKKNQAYKTRT
+46 FGNKKHQAHKTRT
-59 LVKNA
+59 MVKNA
-64 HHIDYTIV
+64 DHIDYTIV

-82 NTLIKR
+82 ATMIKK

-101 SYVYLCIKNER
+101 TYSYICIKKER
-112 FPRVYFTRFV
+112 FPRVSATRQV
-122 KKDGSQYFGPYTSK
+122 IRDGSTYFGPYTSK
-136 FRTNIILDIIKK
+136 YNTNIILDLIKK

-154 CTLNLNEKA
+154 CTLNLNENA

-183 CENLESEEEYNIKIE
+183 CENLESEKEYNQKIE

-205 GNFKPVKDYIKAE
+205 GNFKPVKDYLQSEMEHYAE
-218 MNRFAEKMEFEQA
+218 LMKFEEA
-231 QLLKDKFHAFENYQ
+231 QLLKDKFQVFVNYQ
-245 SKSTVVNT
+245 SKSTVVHT
-253 SIKDLDAFSIASDDK
+253 SIKDLDAFSIASDEK
-268 YAYVNY
+268 HAYINY
-274 LKIINGAL
+274 LKIINGAI

-316 APEIAVPMEVDISDP
+316 APEIAVPIEIDFVDPEVL
-331 DIIITIPQR
+331 ITIPKR
-340 GDKRQVMEL
+340 GDKRHVIEL

-360 KKKEALNKI
+360 KKREALNKI
-369 KKQTPA
+369 KRQTPA

-387 MDTLPYHIECFDNS
+387 MDKIPFHIECFDNS

-414 FKNAKPSKK
+414 FKNAKPSKR

-431 TVVGPDDFA
+431 TVIGPDDFA

-448 RYRRLVAEGE
+448 RYRRLVSEGE

-476 VKILKELKILHKVT
+476 VKILKELKILDKVT

-533 ITFHRDQRSKNA
+533 ITFHRNQRSKNA

-550 TNIEGV
+550 TNIEGI
-556 GTKTSEKLL
+556 GIKTSEKLL
-565 KEYKS
+565 KKYKS
-570 VARIKEL
+570 VSRIKEL
-577 AETEIAGIVG
+577 AETEIADIVG

-596 YFENQKE
+596 YFEKQAINE
-603 TMKVD
+603 KVN
-608 AEKKKINRHDL
+608 EN

>member
-1 MTTEDYKKIS
+1 MTTEDYKKLS

-46 FGSKKNQAYKTRT
+46 FGNKKHQAHKTRT
-59 LVKNA
+59 MVKNA
-64 HHIDYTIV
+64 DHIDYTIV
-72 QTETDALLLE
+72 QTETDALILE
-82 NTLIKR
+82 ATMIKK

-101 SYVYLCIKNER
+101 TYSYICIKKER
-112 FPRVYFTRFV
+112 FPRVSATRQV
-122 KKDGSQYFGPYTSK
+122 IKDGSTYFGPYTSK
-136 FRTNIILDIIKK
+136 YNTNIILDLIKK

-154 CTLNLNEKA
+154 CTLNLNENA

-183 CENLESEEEYNIKIE
+183 CENLESEKEYNQKIE

-205 GNFKPVKDYIKAE
+205 GNFKPVKDYLKSEMEHYAE
-218 MNRFAEKMEFEQA
+218 LMKFEEA
-231 QLLKDKFHAFENYQ
+231 QLLKDKFQVFVNYQ
-245 SKSTVVNT
+245 SKSTVVHT
-253 SIKDLDAFSIASDDK
+253 SIKDLDAFSIASDEK
-268 YAYVNY
+268 HAYINY
-274 LKIINGAL
+274 LKIINGAI

-316 APEIAVPMEVDISDP
+316 APEIAVPIEIDFVDPEVL
-331 DIIITIPQR
+331 ITIPKI
-340 GDKRQVMEL
+340 GDKRHVIEL

-360 KKKEALNKI
+360 KKREALNKI
-369 KKQTPA
+369 KRQTPA

-387 MDTLPYHIECFDNS
+387 MDKIPFHIECFDNS

-414 FKNAKPSKK
+414 FKNAKPSKR

-431 TVVGPDDFA
+431 TVIGPDDFA

-448 RYRRLVAEGE
+448 RYRRLVSEGE

-476 VKILKELKILHKVT
+476 VKILKELEILDKVT

-533 ITFHRDQRSKNA
+533 ITFHRNQRSKNA

-550 TNIEGV
+550 TNIEGI
-556 GTKTSEKLL
+556 GIKTSEKLL
-565 KEYKS
+565 KKYKS

-577 AETEIAGIVG
+577 AETEIADIVG

-596 YFENQKE
+596 YFEKQAINKKVNENLKE
-603 TMKVD
+603 
-608 AEKKKINRHDL
+608 EK

>member
-46 FGSKKNQAYKTRT
+46 FGNKKNQAYKTRT

-64 HHIDYTIV
+64 NHIDYTIV

-183 CENLESEEEYNIKIE
+183 CENLESEEGYNLKIE

-205 GNFKPVKDYIKAE
+205 GNFKPVKDYIKSE
-218 MNRFAEKMEFEQA
+218 MARFAEKMEFEQA

-268 YAYVNY
+268 FAYVNY

-287 VEIEKKLDEEDRE
+287 VEIEKKLDEDDRE

-316 APEIAVPMEVDISDP
+316 APEIAVPIEIDMTDP
-331 DIIITIPQR
+331 NIVITVPQR
-340 GDKRQVMEL
+340 GDKRQVIEL

-369 KKQTPA
+369 KKITSA

-387 MDTLPYHIECFDNS
+387 MDKLPYHIECFDNS

-431 TVVGPDDFA
+431 TVIGPNDFA

-476 VKILKELKILHKVT
+476 VKILKELNILDKVT

-514 KSESLVLI
+514 KSESLILI

-533 ITFHRDQRSKNA
+533 IEFHRDQRSKNA

-550 TNIEGV
+550 TNIEGI
-556 GTKTSEKLL
+556 GAKTSEKLL
-565 KEYKS
+565 QEYKS
-570 VARIKEL
+570 VSRIKEL
-577 AETEIAGIVG
+577 AESEIADIVG
-587 NSAAKKIVT
+587 KSAAKKIIL
-596 YFENQKE
+596 YFEQQRLKTKE
-603 TMKVD
+603 DNSNT
-608 AEKKKINRHDL
+608 AESPQT

>member
-1 MTTEDYKKIS
+1 MTTEDYKKLS

-46 FGSKKNQAYKTRT
+46 FGNKKHQTHKTRT
-59 LVKNA
+59 MVKNA
-64 HHIDYTIV
+64 DHIDYTIV

-82 NTLIKR
+82 ATMIKK

-101 SYVYLCIKNER
+101 TYSYICIKKER
-112 FPRVYFTRFV
+112 FPRVSATRQV
-122 KKDGSQYFGPYTSK
+122 IKDGSTYFGPYTSK
-136 FRTNIILDIIKK
+136 YNTNIILDLIKK

-154 CTLNLNEKA
+154 CTLNLNENA

-183 CENLESEEEYNIKIE
+183 CENLESEKEYNQKIE

-205 GNFKPVKDYIKAE
+205 GNFKPVKDYLKSEMEHYAE
-218 MNRFAEKMEFEQA
+218 LMKFEEA
-231 QLLKDKFHAFENYQ
+231 QLLKDKFQVFVNYQ
-245 SKSTVVNT
+245 SKSTVVHT
-253 SIKDLDAFSIASDDK
+253 SIKDLDAFSIASDEK
-268 YAYVNY
+268 HAYINY
-274 LKIINGAL
+274 LKIINGAI

-316 APEIAVPMEVDISDP
+316 AAEIAVPIEIDFVDPEVL
-331 DIIITIPQR
+331 ITIPKR
-340 GDKRQVMEL
+340 GDKRHVIEL

-360 KKKEALNKI
+360 KKREALNKI
-369 KKQTPA
+369 KRQTPA

-387 MDTLPYHIECFDNS
+387 MDKIPFHIECFDNS

-414 FKNAKPSKK
+414 FKNAKPSKR

-431 TVVGPDDFA
+431 TVIGPDDFA

-448 RYRRLVAEGE
+448 RYRRLVSEGE

-476 VKILKELKILHKVT
+476 VKILKELEILDKVT

-533 ITFHRDQRSKNA
+533 ITFHRNQRSKNA

-550 TNIEGV
+550 TNIEGIGV
-556 GTKTSEKLL
+556 KTSEKLL
-565 KEYKS
+565 KKYKS

-577 AETEIAGIVG
+577 AETEIADIVG
-587 NSAAKKIVT
+587 NSTAKKIVT
-596 YFENQKE
+596 YFEKQAINKKVNENLKE
-603 TMKVD
+603 
-608 AEKKKINRHDL
+608 EK

>member
-1 MTTEDYKKIS
+1 MTTEDYKKLS

-46 FGSKKNQAYKTRT
+46 FGNKKHQAHKTRT
-59 LVKNA
+59 MVKNA
-64 HHIDYTIV
+64 DHIDYTIV

-82 NTLIKR
+82 ATMIKK

-101 SYVYLCIKNER
+101 TYSYICIKKER
-112 FPRVYFTRFV
+112 FPRVSATRQV
-122 KKDGSQYFGPYTSK
+122 IKDGSIYFGPYTSK
-136 FRTNIILDIIKK
+136 YNTNIILDLIKK

-154 CTLNLNEKA
+154 CTLNLNENA

-183 CENLESEEEYNIKIE
+183 CENLESEKEYNQKIE

-205 GNFKPVKDYIKAE
+205 GNFKPVKDYLKSEMEHYAE
-218 MNRFAEKMEFEQA
+218 LMKFEEA
-231 QLLKDKFHAFENYQ
+231 QLLKDKFQVFVNYQ
-245 SKSTVVNT
+245 SKSTVVHT
-253 SIKDLDAFSIASDDK
+253 SIKDLDAFSIASDEK
-268 YAYVNY
+268 HAYINY
-274 LKIINGAL
+274 LKIINGAI

-316 APEIAVPMEVDISDP
+316 APEIAVPIEIDFVDPEVL
-331 DIIITIPQR
+331 ITIPKR
-340 GDKRQVMEL
+340 GDKRHVIEL

-360 KKKEALNKI
+360 KKREALNKI
-369 KKQTPA
+369 KRQTPA

-387 MDTLPYHIECFDNS
+387 MDKIPFHIECFDNS

-414 FKNAKPSKK
+414 FKNAKPSKR

-431 TVVGPDDFA
+431 TVIGPDDFA

-476 VKILKELKILHKVT
+476 VKILKELEILDKVT

-533 ITFHRDQRSKNA
+533 ITFHRNQRSKNA

-550 TNIEGV
+550 TNIEGIGV
-556 GTKTSEKLL
+556 KTSEKLL
-565 KEYKS
+565 KKYKS
-570 VARIKEL
+570 VSRIKEL
-577 AETEIAGIVG
+577 AETELADIVG
-587 NSAAKKIVT
+587 NSAANKIVT
-596 YFENQKE
+596 YFEKQAISE
-603 TMKVD
+603 KVH
-608 AEKKKINRHDL
+608 EN

>member
-1 MTTEDYKKIS
+1 MTTEDYKKLS

-46 FGSKKNQAYKTRT
+46 FGNKKHQTHKTRT
-59 LVKNA
+59 MVKNA
-64 HHIDYTIV
+64 DHIDYTIV

-82 NTLIKR
+82 ATMIKK

-101 SYVYLCIKNER
+101 TYSYICIKKER
-112 FPRVYFTRFV
+112 FPRVFATRQV
-122 KKDGSQYFGPYTSK
+122 IKDGSIYFGPYTSK
-136 FRTNIILDIIKK
+136 YNTNIILDLIKK

-154 CTLNLNEKA
+154 CTLNLNENA

-183 CENLESEEEYNIKIE
+183 CENLESEKEYNQKIE

-205 GNFKPVKDYIKAE
+205 GNFKPVKDYLKSEMEHYAE
-218 MNRFAEKMEFEQA
+218 LMKFEEA
-231 QLLKDKFHAFENYQ
+231 QLLKDKFQVFVNYQ
-245 SKSTVVNT
+245 SKSTVVHT
-253 SIKDLDAFSIASDDK
+253 SIKDLDAFSIASDEK
-268 YAYVNY
+268 HAYINY
-274 LKIINGAL
+274 LKIINGAI

-316 APEIAVPMEVDISDP
+316 APEIAVPIEIDFVDPEVL
-331 DIIITIPQR
+331 ITIPKR
-340 GDKRQVMEL
+340 GDKRHVIEL

-360 KKKEALNKI
+360 KKREALNKI
-369 KKQTPA
+369 KRQTPA

-387 MDTLPYHIECFDNS
+387 MDKIPFHIECFDNS

-414 FKNAKPSKK
+414 FKNAKPSKR

-431 TVVGPDDFA
+431 TVIGPDDFA

-476 VKILKELKILHKVT
+476 VKILKELEILDKVT

-533 ITFHRDQRSKNA
+533 ITFHRNQRSKNA

-550 TNIEGV
+550 TNIEGI
-556 GTKTSEKLL
+556 GIKTSEKLL
-565 KEYKS
+565 KKYKS
-570 VARIKEL
+570 VSRIKEL
-577 AETEIAGIVG
+577 AKTELADIVG
-587 NSAAKKIVT
+587 NSAANKIVT
-596 YFENQKE
+596 YFEKQAINEKVNENKKE
-603 TMKVD
+603 
-608 AEKKKINRHDL
+608 EK

>member
-1 MTTEDYKKIS
+1 MTTEDYKKLS

-46 FGSKKNQAYKTRT
+46 FGNKKHQAHKTRT
-59 LVKNA
+59 MVKNA
-64 HHIDYTIV
+64 DHIDYTIV

-82 NTLIKR
+82 ATMIKK

-101 SYVYLCIKNER
+101 TYSYICIKKER
-112 FPRVYFTRFV
+112 FPRVSATRQV
-122 KKDGSQYFGPYTSK
+122 IKDGSTYFGPYTSK
-136 FRTNIILDIIKK
+136 YNTNIILDLIKK

-154 CTLNLNEKA
+154 CTLNLNENA

-183 CENLESEEEYNIKIE
+183 CENLESEKEYNQKIE

-205 GNFKPVKDYIKAE
+205 GNFKPVKDYLKSEMEHYAE
-218 MNRFAEKMEFEQA
+218 LMKFEEA
-231 QLLKDKFHAFENYQ
+231 QLLKDKFQVFVNYQ
-245 SKSTVVNT
+245 SKSTVVHT
-253 SIKDLDAFSIASDDK
+253 SIKDLDAFSIASDEK
-268 YAYVNY
+268 HAYINY
-274 LKIINGAL
+274 LKIINGAI

-316 APEIAVPMEVDISDP
+316 APEIAVPIEIDFVDPEVL
-331 DIIITIPQR
+331 ITIPKI
-340 GDKRQVMEL
+340 GDKRHVIEL

-360 KKKEALNKI
+360 KKREALNKI
-369 KKQTPA
+369 KRQTPA

-387 MDTLPYHIECFDNS
+387 MDKIPFHIECFDNS

-414 FKNAKPSKK
+414 FKNAKPSKR

-431 TVVGPDDFA
+431 TVIGPDDFA

-448 RYRRLVAEGE
+448 RYRRLVSEGE

-476 VKILKELKILHKVT
+476 VKILKELEILDKVT

-533 ITFHRDQRSKNA
+533 ITFHRNQRSKNA

-550 TNIEGV
+550 TNIEGI
-556 GTKTSEKLL
+556 GIKTSEKLL
-565 KEYKS
+565 KKYKS
-570 VARIKEL
+570 VSRIKEL
-577 AETEIAGIVG
+577 AETEIADIVG

-596 YFENQKE
+596 YFEKQAINE
-603 TMKVD
+603 KVN
-608 AEKKKINRHDL
+608 EN

>member
-1 MTTEDYKKIS
+1 MTTEDYKKLS

-46 FGSKKNQAYKTRT
+46 FGNKKHQAHKTRT
-59 LVKNA
+59 MVKNA
-64 HHIDYTIV
+64 DHIDYTIV

-82 NTLIKR
+82 ATMIKK

-101 SYVYLCIKNER
+101 TYSYICIKKER
-112 FPRVYFTRFV
+112 FPRVSATRQV
-122 KKDGSQYFGPYTSK
+122 IKDGSTYFGPYTSK
-136 FRTNIILDIIKK
+136 YNTNIILDLIKK

-154 CTLNLNEKA
+154 CTLNLNENA
-163 IDAGKYKVCLEYHIK
+163 IDAGKYKVSLEYHIK

-183 CENLESEEEYNIKIE
+183 CENLESEKEYNQKIE

-205 GNFKPVKDYIKAE
+205 GNFKPVKDYLQSEMEHYAE
-218 MNRFAEKMEFEQA
+218 LMKFEEA
-231 QLLKDKFHAFENYQ
+231 QLLKDKFQVFVNYQ
-245 SKSTVVNT
+245 SKSTVVHT
-253 SIKDLDAFSIASDDK
+253 SIKDLDAFSIASDEK
-268 YAYVNY
+268 HAYIDY
-274 LKIINGAL
+274 LKIINGAI

-316 APEIAVPMEVDISDP
+316 APEIAVPIEIDFVDPEVL
-331 DIIITIPQR
+331 ITIPKR
-340 GDKRQVMEL
+340 GDKRHVIEL

-360 KKKEALNKI
+360 KKREALNKI
-369 KKQTPA
+369 KRQTPA

-387 MDTLPYHIECFDNS
+387 MDKIPFHIECFDNS

-414 FKNAKPSKK
+414 FKNAKPSKR

-431 TVVGPDDFA
+431 TVIGPDDFA

-448 RYRRLVAEGE
+448 RYRRLVSEGE

-476 VKILKELKILHKVT
+476 VKILKELKILDKVT

-533 ITFHRDQRSKNA
+533 ITFHRNQRSKNA

-550 TNIEGV
+550 TNIEGI
-556 GTKTSEKLL
+556 GIKTSEKLL
-565 KEYKS
+565 KKYKS
-570 VARIKEL
+570 VSRIKEL
-577 AETEIAGIVG
+577 AETEIADIVG

-596 YFENQKE
+596 YFEKQAINE
-603 TMKVD
+603 KVN
-608 AEKKKINRHDL
+608 EN

>member
-1 MTTEDYKKIS
+1 MTTEDYKKLS

-46 FGSKKNQAYKTRT
+46 FGNKKHQTHKTRT
-59 LVKNA
+59 MVKNA
-64 HHIDYTIV
+64 DHIDYTIV
-72 QTETDALLLE
+72 QTETDALILE
-82 NTLIKR
+82 ATMIKK

-101 SYVYLCIKNER
+101 TYSYICIKKER
-112 FPRVYFTRFV
+112 FPRVSATRQV
-122 KKDGSQYFGPYTSK
+122 IKDGSTYFGPYTSK
-136 FRTNIILDIIKK
+136 YNTNIILDLIKK

-154 CTLNLNEKA
+154 CTLNLNENA

-183 CENLESEEEYNIKIE
+183 CENLESEKEYNQKIE

-205 GNFKPVKDYIKAE
+205 GNFKPVKDYLQSEMEHYAE
-218 MNRFAEKMEFEQA
+218 LMKFEEA
-231 QLLKDKFHAFENYQ
+231 QLLKDKFQVFVNYQ
-245 SKSTVVNT
+245 SKSTVVHT
-253 SIKDLDAFSIASDDK
+253 SITDLDAFSIASDEK
-268 YAYVNY
+268 HAYINY
-274 LKIINGAL
+274 LKIINGAI

-316 APEIAVPMEVDISDP
+316 APEIAVPIEIDFVDPEVL
-331 DIIITIPQR
+331 ITIPKR
-340 GDKRQVMEL
+340 GDKRHVIEL

-360 KKKEALNKI
+360 KKREALNKI
-369 KKQTPA
+369 KRQTPA

-387 MDTLPYHIECFDNS
+387 MDKIPFHIECFDNS

-414 FKNAKPSKK
+414 FKNAKPSKR

-431 TVVGPDDFA
+431 TVIGPDDFA

-448 RYRRLVAEGE
+448 RYRRLVSEGE

-476 VKILKELKILHKVT
+476 VKILKELEILDKVT

-533 ITFHRDQRSKNA
+533 ITFHRNQRSKNA

-550 TNIEGV
+550 TNIEGIGV
-556 GTKTSEKLL
+556 KTSEKLL
-565 KEYKS
+565 KKYKS

-577 AETEIAGIVG
+577 AETEIADIVG

-596 YFENQKE
+596 YFEKQAINEKVNENLKE
-603 TMKVD
+603 
-608 AEKKKINRHDL
+608 EK

>member
-1 MTTEDYKKIS
+1 MTTEDYKKLS

-46 FGSKKNQAYKTRT
+46 FGNKKHQTHKTRT
-59 LVKNA
+59 MVKNA
-64 HHIDYTIV
+64 DHIDYTIV

-82 NTLIKR
+82 ATMIKK

-101 SYVYLCIKNER
+101 TYSYICIKKER
-112 FPRVYFTRFV
+112 FPRVSATRQV
-122 KKDGSQYFGPYTSK
+122 IKDGSTYFGPYTSK
-136 FRTNIILDIIKK
+136 YNTNIILDLIKK

-154 CTLNLNEKA
+154 CTLNLNENA

-183 CENLESEEEYNIKIE
+183 CENLESEKEYNQKIE

-205 GNFKPVKDYIKAE
+205 GNFKPVKDYLKSEMEHYAE
-218 MNRFAEKMEFEQA
+218 LMKFEEA
-231 QLLKDKFHAFENYQ
+231 QLLKDKFQVFVNYQ
-245 SKSTVVNT
+245 SKSTVVHT
-253 SIKDLDAFSIASDDK
+253 SIKDLDAFSIASDEK
-268 YAYVNY
+268 HAYINY
-274 LKIINGAL
+274 LKIINGAI

-316 APEIAVPMEVDISDP
+316 APEIAVPIEIDFVDPEVL
-331 DIIITIPQR
+331 ITIPKI
-340 GDKRQVMEL
+340 GDKRHVIEL

-360 KKKEALNKI
+360 KKREALNKI
-369 KKQTPA
+369 KRQTPA

-387 MDTLPYHIECFDNS
+387 MDKIPFHIECFDNS

-414 FKNAKPSKK
+414 FKNAKPSKR

-431 TVVGPDDFA
+431 TVIGPDDFA

-448 RYRRLVAEGE
+448 RYRRLVSEGE

-476 VKILKELKILHKVT
+476 VKILKELEILDKVT

-533 ITFHRDQRSKNA
+533 ITFHRNQRSKNA

-550 TNIEGV
+550 TNIEGIGV
-556 GTKTSEKLL
+556 KTSEKLL
-565 KEYKS
+565 KKYKS

-577 AETEIAGIVG
+577 AETEIADIVG

-596 YFENQKE
+596 YFEKQAINKKVNENLKE
-603 TMKVD
+603 
-608 AEKKKINRHDL
+608 EK

>member
-1 MTTEDYKKIS
+1 MTTEDYKKLS

-46 FGSKKNQAYKTRT
+46 FGNKKHQAHKTRT
-59 LVKNA
+59 MVKNA
-64 HHIDYTIV
+64 DHIDYTIV

-82 NTLIKR
+82 ATMIKK

-101 SYVYLCIKNER
+101 TYSYICIKKER
-112 FPRVYFTRFV
+112 FPRVSATRQV
-122 KKDGSQYFGPYTSK
+122 IKDGSIYFGPYTSK
-136 FRTNIILDIIKK
+136 YNTNIILDLIKK

-154 CTLNLNEKA
+154 CTLNLNENA
-163 IDAGKYKVCLEYHIK
+163 IDAGKYKVCVEYHIK

-183 CENLESEEEYNIKIE
+183 CENLESEKESNQKIE

-205 GNFKPVKDYIKAE
+205 GNFKPVKDYLKSEMEHYAE
-218 MNRFAEKMEFEQA
+218 LMKFEEA
-231 QLLKDKFHAFENYQ
+231 QLLKDKFQVFVNYQ
-245 SKSTVVNT
+245 SKSTVVHT
-253 SIKDLDAFSIASDDK
+253 SIKDLDAFSIASDEK
-268 YAYVNY
+268 HAYINY
-274 LKIINGAL
+274 LKIINGAI

-316 APEIAVPMEVDISDP
+316 APEIAVPIEIDFVDPEVL
-331 DIIITIPQR
+331 ITIPKR
-340 GDKRQVMEL
+340 GDKRHVIEL

-360 KKKEALNKI
+360 KKREALNKI
-369 KKQTPA
+369 KRQTPA

-387 MDTLPYHIECFDNS
+387 MDKIPFHIECFDNS

-414 FKNAKPSKK
+414 FKNAKPSKR

-431 TVVGPDDFA
+431 TVIGPDDFA

-476 VKILKELKILHKVT
+476 VKILKELEILDKVT

-533 ITFHRDQRSKNA
+533 ITFHRNQRSKNA

-550 TNIEGV
+550 TNIEGI
-556 GTKTSEKLL
+556 GIKTSEKLL
-565 KEYKS
+565 KKYKS
-570 VARIKEL
+570 VSRIKEL
-577 AETEIAGIVG
+577 AKTELADIVG
-587 NSAAKKIVT
+587 NSAANKIVT
-596 YFENQKE
+596 YFEKQAINEKVNENKKE
-603 TMKVD
+603 
-608 AEKKKINRHDL
+608 EK

>member
-1 MTTEDYKKIS
+1 MTTEDYKKLS

-46 FGSKKNQAYKTRT
+46 FGNKKHQTHKTRT
-59 LVKNA
+59 MVKNA
-64 HHIDYTIV
+64 DHIDYTIV

-82 NTLIKR
+82 ATMIKK

-101 SYVYLCIKNER
+101 TYSYICIKKER
-112 FPRVYFTRFV
+112 FPRVSATRQV
-122 KKDGSQYFGPYTSK
+122 IKDGSTYFGPYTSK
-136 FRTNIILDIIKK
+136 YNTNIILDLIKK

-154 CTLNLNEKA
+154 CTLNLNENA

-183 CENLESEEEYNIKIE
+183 CENLESEKEYNQKIE

-205 GNFKPVKDYIKAE
+205 GNFKPVKDYLKSEMEHYAE
-218 MNRFAEKMEFEQA
+218 LMKFEEA
-231 QLLKDKFHAFENYQ
+231 QLLKDKFQVFVNYQ
-245 SKSTVVNT
+245 SKSTVVHT
-253 SIKDLDAFSIASDDK
+253 SITDLDAFSIASDEK
-268 YAYVNY
+268 HAYINY
-274 LKIINGAL
+274 LKIINGAI

-316 APEIAVPMEVDISDP
+316 AAEIAVPIEIDFVDPEVL
-331 DIIITIPQR
+331 ITIPKI
-340 GDKRQVMEL
+340 GDKRHVIEL

-360 KKKEALNKI
+360 KKREALNKI
-369 KKQTPA
+369 KRQTPA

-387 MDTLPYHIECFDNS
+387 MDKIPFHIECFDNS

-414 FKNAKPSKK
+414 FKNAKPSKR

-431 TVVGPDDFA
+431 TVIGPDDFA

-448 RYRRLVAEGE
+448 RYRRLVSEGE

-476 VKILKELKILHKVT
+476 VKILKELKILDKVT

-533 ITFHRDQRSKNA
+533 ITFHRNQRSKNA

-550 TNIEGV
+550 TNIEGI
-556 GTKTSEKLL
+556 GIKTSEKLL
-565 KEYKS
+565 KKYKS

-577 AETEIAGIVG
+577 AETEIADIVG
-587 NSAAKKIVT
+587 NSTAKKIVT
-596 YFENQKE
+596 YFEKQAINKKVNENLKE
-603 TMKVD
+603 
-608 AEKKKINRHDL
+608 EK